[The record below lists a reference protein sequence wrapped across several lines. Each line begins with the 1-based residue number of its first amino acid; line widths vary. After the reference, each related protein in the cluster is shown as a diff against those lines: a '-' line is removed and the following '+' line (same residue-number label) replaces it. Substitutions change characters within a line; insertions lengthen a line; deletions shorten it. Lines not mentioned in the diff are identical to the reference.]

1 MIMNTGTDSTNDP
14 KAAARTPRTDNLV
27 NTTGA
32 YSSNGSQSLPSS
44 DSATPSATT
53 KTNSAL
59 MDQQRQVEASP
70 NKSLFRRRRYLVP
83 AGGVLLVLALLGG
96 FVPRLSKS
104 KVAAADTQQLAIP
117 TVSIVSPT
125 VGSPPAGLMLPAE
138 VRPWQEA
145 SIFSR
150 VNGYLKTW
158 YVDIGAFVKQDQLLA
173 EIDTPDLDHQ
183 MEQASNQAV
192 QAKSSAAKAKIT
204 NEKWQRLWN
213 EGVVSELD
221 ADNTAANQNTT
232 AANQQ
237 AFESN
242 LRVLEQQVAF
252 KRITAP
258 FPGVIT
264 NRRTNVGDL
273 IVANNVSNEMFHI
286 QQIDPLRIYFWLPQ
300 GNSAD
305 IKIGQSIDVVFPA
318 PVNRTMKARVATTS
332 NAIAPNSRTL
342 LVELY
347 LANPN
352 NEIQAGSYA
361 EVRLPPSIL
370 GTILTVPDT
379 ALLFRAQGLQVGVLK
394 PDNTVELRDIKVG
407 RDFGTTIEVTS
418 GVSPSDKIV
427 NNPPDS
433 LVSGEAV
440 RVSAPATASSAAS
453 SGSQAGAK

>member
-1 MIMNTGTDSTNDP
+1 
-14 KAAARTPRTDNLV
+14 
-27 NTTGA
+27 
-32 YSSNGSQSLPSS
+32 
-44 DSATPSATT
+44 
-53 KTNSAL
+53 
-59 MDQQRQVEASP
+59 
-70 NKSLFRRRRYLVP
+70 
-83 AGGVLLVLALLGG
+83 
-96 FVPRLSKS
+96 
-104 KVAAADTQQLAIP
+104 
-117 TVSIVSPT
+117 
-125 VGSPPAGLMLPAE
+125 MLPAE

-158 YVDIGAFVKQDQLLA
+158 YLDIGAFVKQGQLLA
-173 EIDTPDLDHQ
+173 EVDTPDLDHQ

-192 QAKSSAAKAKIT
+192 QAKSSAGIAKIT
-204 NEKWQRLWN
+204 NEKWQKLWK

-232 AANQQ
+232 AANQH
-237 AFESN
+237 AFEEN
-242 LRVLEQQVAF
+242 LRVLQQEVAF

-273 IVANNVSNEMFHI
+273 IVANNVSNEIFHI

-305 IKIGQSIDVVFPA
+305 VKVGQSIDVVFPA
-318 PVNRTMKARVATTS
+318 PVNRTMQAKVATTS
-332 NAIAPNSRTL
+332 NAIATDSRTL
-342 LVELY
+342 LVELHM
-347 LANPN
+347 ANPN

-361 EVRLPPSIL
+361 EVRLQPSML
-370 GTILTVPDT
+370 RPILTVLDT

-394 PDNTVELRDIKVG
+394 PDNAIEVRDIKVG
-407 RDFGTTIEVTS
+407 RDFGTSIEVTS
-418 GVSPSDKIV
+418 GVTPSDKIV

-433 LVSGEAV
+433 LVSGEVV
-440 RVSAPATASSAAS
+440 RVAAPSATSSATS

>member
-1 MIMNTGTDSTNDP
+1 VIMNAKVRSTND
-14 KAAARTPRTDNLV
+14 ANTGEARRARTDDDVEASRS
-27 NTTGA
+27 
-32 YSSNGSQSLPSS
+32 YSSNGHQGLPPPSS
-44 DSATPSATT
+44 ALQDATT
-53 KTNSAL
+53 EMRTAPVAQPPNPELSTNKGVS
-59 MDQQRQVEASP
+59 RKV
-70 NKSLFRRRRYLVP
+70 RYLVP
-83 AGGVLLVLALLGG
+83 AGGVLLIIGLLGG
-96 FVPRLSKS
+96 FGPRLSKS
-104 KVAAADTQQLAIP
+104 KVAAVDTQQLAVS
-117 TVSIVSPT
+117 TVSIVSP
-125 VGSPPAGLMLPAE
+125 SMDPAPDGLMLPAE

-183 MEQASNQAV
+183 LEQARNQAV
-192 QAKSSAAKAKIT
+192 QAKASAAIAKIT
-204 NEKWQRLWN
+204 NEKWQKLWK

-237 AFESN
+237 AFEAN

-264 NRRTNVGDL
+264 NRQTNVGDL

-305 IKIGQSIDVVFPA
+305 VKVGQSIDVVFPA
-318 PVNRTMKARVATTS
+318 PVNKTMEAEVATTS

-342 LVELY
+342 LVELHMT
-347 LANPN
+347 NPN

-361 EVRLPPSIL
+361 EVRLPPSVL
-370 GTILTVPDT
+370 GRILTIPDT
-379 ALLFRAQGLQVGVLK
+379 ALLFRAQGLQVGILK

-418 GVSPSDKIV
+418 GVSPSDKVV

-433 LVSGEAV
+433 LVSGEVV
-440 RVSAPATASSAAS
+440 RVSSRVP
-453 SGSQAGAK
+453 QAGAK